1 MLALGG
7 VSGSAFA
14 QDPGAQPAPKAQES
28 PPVPEAAPSAPT
40 PTPSEAMPAP
50 TWDRVATIKGAAER
64 LGFLHRAR
72 GAKAAYEL
80 IDNCYRTHSLA
91 EKYGEGFETCIAQD
105 YLETKVL
112 TQVYARLPPD
122 QLKKLGAPSPAM
134 LADAMGRRITGAFLQ
149 YKMPLSYA
157 EDLKVL
163 VDTHGLPIFLA
174 IVFPDAIRAA
184 PGAKPEKQ

>member
-14 QDPGAQPAPKAQES
+14 QDAGAQPAPKAQES
-28 PPVPEAAPSAPT
+28 PPVPEAAPSPPT

-112 TQVYARLPPD
+112 TQVYSRLPPD
-122 QLKKLGAPSPAM
+122 QLQKMGAPSPAM

-163 VDTHGLPIFLA
+163 VDMHGLPIFLA

>member
-1 MLALGG
+1 
-7 VSGSAFA
+7 
-14 QDPGAQPAPKAQES
+14 
-28 PPVPEAAPSAPT
+28 
-40 PTPSEAMPAP
+40 
-50 TWDRVATIKGAAER
+50 
-64 LGFLHRAR
+64 
-72 GAKAAYEL
+72 
-80 IDNCYRTHSLA
+80 
-91 EKYGEGFETCIAQD
+91 
-105 YLETKVL
+105 
-112 TQVYARLPPD
+112 
-122 QLKKLGAPSPAM
+122 M